1 MACTCSP
8 GSKEICRS
16 CLNKQTK
23 PYVGALVN
31 PNTGALT
38 TASINK
44 FQEAFAD
51 GIILDAEKSALTAA
65 VNKYGSTEFYGAVNT
80 INDDFLKRDYVK
92 ALILNTPDLEV
103 LRDRIGISPIS
114 PLEFAS
120 FIRESN
126 YSPAAAIISGN
137 ANGSRFLY
145 EMNDF
150 YNGDFTDSVM
160 GGFCSL
166 FGNIFT
172 GLGAFFG
179 LLDLVSGAI
188 GQALKLI
195 EKIKNIED
203 PLKALFEKLKVTAL
217 IEAIKEKVK
226 NAIKKTI
233 EKVKKAIQNFNP
245 AAIMGKVESIIQ
257 NQIVGKIENLKEDI
271 QKFFTKENI
280 DALLDKI
287 QKKINYAIGLFA
299 NPSIE
304 EIQFLIAR
312 ICGLATGIEGLIKGL
327 KGPLDD
333 FSNRYQE
340 VFNTLQ
346 NAGNRVT
353 GEAIR
358 SGAFR
363 LDPEERQKEIN
374 KIKIEWEKM
383 GNFVLPKPDEYSQ
396 LPDWETLSSGGDDRL
411 KVDGDWVTDMK
422 PPEEGWTEMDRDVRV
437 MIMRLV
443 YKCREEGIAQYLILN
458 SGYRNPAW
466 NKLQNGKDESQHL
479 SGLAADLTYTGFNG
493 SNDDAKRFVQLGIDV
508 GFRGIGYYNSFTHF
522 DVGPE
527 RDWDNR

>member
-1 MACTCSP
+1 
-8 GSKEICRS
+8 
-16 CLNKQTK
+16 
-23 PYVGALVN
+23 
-31 PNTGALT
+31 
-38 TASINK
+38 
-44 FQEAFAD
+44 
-51 GIILDAEKSALTAA
+51 
-65 VNKYGSTEFYGAVNT
+65 
-80 INDDFLKRDYVK
+80 
-92 ALILNTPDLEV
+92 
-103 LRDRIGISPIS
+103 
-114 PLEFAS
+114 
-120 FIRESN
+120 
-126 YSPAAAIISGN
+126 
-137 ANGSRFLY
+137 
-145 EMNDF
+145 
-150 YNGDFTDSVM
+150 
-160 GGFCSL
+160 
-166 FGNIFT
+166 
-172 GLGAFFG
+172 
-179 LLDLVSGAI
+179 
-188 GQALKLI
+188 
-195 EKIKNIED
+195 
-203 PLKALFEKLKVTAL
+203 
-217 IEAIKEKVK
+217 
-226 NAIKKTI
+226 
-233 EKVKKAIQNFNP
+233 
-245 AAIMGKVESIIQ
+245 MGKVESIIQ

-443 YKCREEGIAQYLILN
+443 YK
-458 SGYRNPAW
+458 
-466 NKLQNGKDESQHL
+466 
-479 SGLAADLTYTGFNG
+479 
-493 SNDDAKRFVQLGIDV
+493 
-508 GFRGIGYYNSFTHF
+508 
-522 DVGPE
+522 
-527 RDWDNR
+527 

>member
-8 GSKEICRS
+8 GKEICRS

-44 FQEAFAD
+44 FQEAFTN
-51 GIILDAEKSALTAA
+51 GIVLDAEKNVLTAA
-65 VNKYGSTEFYGAVNT
+65 VAKYGSTEFYTAVNT

-92 ALILNTPDLEV
+92 ALILNTPDLKV
-103 LRDRIGISPIS
+103 LRDRVGISPIS
-114 PLEFAS
+114 PIEFAS
-120 FIRESN
+120 FIKESN

-137 ANGSRFLY
+137 ADGSRFLF

-172 GLGAFFG
+172 GIGAFFG

-203 PLKALFEKLKVTAL
+203 PIKALFEKLKVAAL

-245 AAIMGKVESIIQ
+245 AEIMGKVESFVQ
-257 NQIVGKIENLKEDI
+257 NQILGKIQSLKEDI

-363 LDPEERQKEIN
+363 LAPEERQKEIN
-374 KIKIEWEKM
+374 KIKKEWEKA
-383 GNFVLPKPDEYSQ
+383 GNFVRPRPEEYAQ

-411 KVDGDWVTDMK
+411 KIKGGWVTDMK
-422 PPEEGWTEMDRDVRV
+422 PPEEGWTEMDMDVRC
-437 MIMRLV
+437 MILRLV
-443 YKCREEGIAQYLILN
+443 YKVREEGIAKYLILN
-458 SGYRNPAW
+458 SGYRNPAY
-466 NKLQNGKDESQHL
+466 NKLVDGVEDSQHL
-479 SGLAADLTYTGFNG
+479 NGLAADLTYPGFNG
-493 SNDDAKRFVQLGIDV
+493 KDDDAKKFVELGKDV

-522 DVGPE
+522 DVGPK
-527 RDWDNR
+527 RKWDYR